1 MSIISSM
8 SIFYNIVNCIQPETT
23 DPFIH
28 PELDHPVQLFPK
40 RRIFPVQIRLHYT
53 ETVII
58 IFLNLRHPF
67 PGASSKECS
76 AAFWRL
82 LLRSF
87 LPDVKTWY
95 LLFRSFLA
103 SRNHGCRWE
112 LWFKTRSIMTTI
124 SRFSQAAIS
133 SSSSSICPLLPL
145 LYNSHWHH
153 IHCRN

>member
-67 PGASSKECS
+67 PSASSKECS

-87 LPDVKTWY
+87 LPDVKIMVFTV
-95 LLFRSFLA
+95 
-103 SRNHGCRWE
+103 
-112 LWFKTRSIMTTI
+112 SILSGFQEPWVQMGTMI
-124 SRFSQAAIS
+124 
-133 SSSSSICPLLPL
+133 
-145 LYNSHWHH
+145 
-153 IHCRN
+153 